1 MDPYIGDI
9 NIKGHNNWLPRFFIM
24 IGLSAKRSS
33 EGSNIIHIT
42 LLPRRK
48 IGDFESHRPTILIE
62 MLPGIKP
69 LILRAD
75 TLDI

>member
-1 MDPYIGDI
+1 
-9 NIKGHNNWLPRFFIM
+9 M
-24 IGLSAKRSS
+24 IGLSIKRSS

-75 TLDI
+75 ILDI